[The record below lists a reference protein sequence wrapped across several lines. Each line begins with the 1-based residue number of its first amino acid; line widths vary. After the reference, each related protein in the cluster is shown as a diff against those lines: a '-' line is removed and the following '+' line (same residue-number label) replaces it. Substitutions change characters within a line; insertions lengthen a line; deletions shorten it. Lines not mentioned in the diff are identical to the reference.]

1 MLVTRSSCSS
11 VFDTEMATFTFEEQ
25 RVIIRFLL
33 LRGMKPIEIHRQ
45 LSETCSDGVMDVKNV
60 RSWVRQFKE
69 GRTSCDWGV
78 QVLRSP
84 NLFKKNYSPQE
95 AENAVISQRH
105 HPVDI
110 HIFHNA
116 HATIAWPQQTLL

>member
-1 MLVTRSSCSS
+1 
-11 VFDTEMATFTFEEQ
+11 MATFTFEEQ
-25 RVIIRFLL
+25 RVIIRFLH
-33 LRGMKPIEIHRQ
+33 LRGMKPIEIHQQ
-45 LSETCSDGVMDVKNV
+45 LSETCSDGVMDMKNV

-69 GRTSCDWGV
+69 GRTSVTWCV

-84 NLFKKNYSPQE
+84 NLFKKIYSPQV
-95 AENAVISQRH
+95 AENAVISQSN

-116 HATIAWPQQTLL
+116 DATIAWPQQTLL